1 MTLDLTQ
8 GTPWKGALRF
18 ALPLL
23 LGNLL
28 QQLYNTA
35 DTIIVGNY
43 VSDHALSAVGSCT
56 SLTMLFTALALGF
69 SIGAGV
75 LAAQYY
81 GAQKLGEVRRIAAT
95 SVVLFLALG
104 AVMSV
109 LGAVLTRPLLAGLL
123 QTPEALLEMAVT
135 YFMIYAA
142 GLIFQFG
149 YNIAAALL
157 RAIGD
162 SKATLYFL
170 LASSLL
176 NVVLDLLLVAVV
188 KMGVAGAAIA
198 TVFSQLLSCVLSFWY
213 MHRKYEFLRFSVRQ
227 LRFEPALAG
236 RVLAVGA
243 PMAVQQSV
251 VSCGFMFMQ
260 RLVNACGEDMVASF
274 TVGSRIENY
283 LILPTLSFQST
294 MATYTG
300 QNIGAKRPD
309 RVSRGLRQVIGLAI
323 CITLPLSA
331 AAYFLAP
338 QIISLFAISGQA
350 AAYCAQHLHLAA
362 CAVLVFAVYFPC
374 NGLLQGAGEGLYAT
388 ACAALALGVRVA
400 LAYLLIKTALFG
412 VAAIWWSQLLA
423 WVVTLIFCY
432 CHYFRGT
439 WKTRSLVR

>member
-260 RLVNACGEDMVASF
+260 RLVNSCGEDMVASF

-300 QNIGAKRPD
+300 QNIGARQPE

-412 VAAIWWSQLLA
+412 VGAIWCSQLLA

>member
-1 MTLDLTQ
+1 MTLNLTQ

-95 SVVLFLALG
+95 SVVLFLTLG

-188 KMGVAGAAIA
+188 KLGVAGAAIA

-260 RLVNACGEDMVASF
+260 RLVNSCGEDMVASF

-300 QNIGAKRPD
+300 QNIGARQPE

-331 AAYFLAP
+331 AAYFFAP

-412 VAAIWWSQLLA
+412 VGAIWWSQLLA

>member
-75 LAAQYY
+75 LAAQYF

-188 KMGVAGAAIA
+188 KLGVAGAAIA

-300 QNIGAKRPD
+300 QNIGAKRPE
-309 RVSRGLRQVIGLAI
+309 RVSRGLRQVILLAI

-331 AAYFLAP
+331 LAYFFAP

>member
-75 LAAQYY
+75 LAAQYF
-81 GAQKLGEVRRIAAT
+81 GAQKLGEVRRYAAT

-109 LGAVLTRPLLAGLL
+109 LGAVLARPLLAGLL
-123 QTPEALLEMAVT
+123 QTPAALLEMAVT

-300 QNIGAKRPD
+300 QNIGARQPE

-423 WVVTLIFCY
+423 WVVTLVFCY

>member
-75 LAAQYY
+75 LAAQYF

-95 SVVLFLALG
+95 SIVLFLALG

-109 LGAVLTRPLLAGLL
+109 LGAVLARPLLAGLL
-123 QTPEALLEMAVT
+123 QTPAALLEMAVT

-188 KMGVAGAAIA
+188 KLGVAGAAIA

-260 RLVNACGEDMVASF
+260 RLVNSCGEDMVASF

-300 QNIGAKRPD
+300 QNIGARQPE
-309 RVSRGLRQVIGLAI
+309 RVSRGLRQVILLAI

>member
-75 LAAQYY
+75 LAAQYF

-188 KMGVAGAAIA
+188 KLGVAGAAIA

-260 RLVNACGEDMVASF
+260 RLVNSCGEDMVASF

-300 QNIGAKRPD
+300 QNIGARQPE
-309 RVSRGLRQVIGLAI
+309 RVSRGLQQVIGLAI

>member
-75 LAAQYY
+75 LAAQYF

-95 SVVLFLALG
+95 SIVLFLALG

-123 QTPEALLEMAVT
+123 QTPKALLEMAVT

-188 KMGVAGAAIA
+188 KLGVAGAAIA

-260 RLVNACGEDMVASF
+260 RLVNSCGEDMVASF

>member
-75 LAAQYY
+75 LAAQYF

-188 KMGVAGAAIA
+188 KLGVAGAAIA

-309 RVSRGLRQVIGLAI
+309 RVSRGLRQVILLAI

-362 CAVLVFAVYFPC
+362 WAVLVFAVYFPC

>member
-75 LAAQYY
+75 LAAQYF
-81 GAQKLGEVRRIAAT
+81 GAQKLGEVRRYAAT
-95 SVVLFLALG
+95 SIVLFLALG

-109 LGAVLTRPLLAGLL
+109 LGAVLARPLLAGLL
-123 QTPEALLEMAVT
+123 QTPAALLEMAVT

-188 KMGVAGAAIA
+188 KLGVAGAAIA

-260 RLVNACGEDMVASF
+260 RLVNSCGEDMVASF

-300 QNIGAKRPD
+300 QNIGARQPE
-309 RVSRGLRQVIGLAI
+309 RVSRGLRQVILLAI

-350 AAYCAQHLHLAA
+350 AAYCVQHLHLAA

-423 WVVTLIFCY
+423 WVVTLVFCY

>member
-75 LAAQYY
+75 LAAQYF
-81 GAQKLGEVRRIAAT
+81 GAQKLGEVRRYAAT
-95 SVVLFLALG
+95 SIVLFLALG

-109 LGAVLTRPLLAGLL
+109 LGAVLARPLLAGLL

-260 RLVNACGEDMVASF
+260 RLVNSCGEDMVASF

-283 LILPTLSFQST
+283 LILPTISFQST

>member
-1 MTLDLTQ
+1 MTLDLKR
-8 GTPWKGALRF
+8 GTPWKSALRF

-43 VSDHALSAVGSCT
+43 VSDRALSAVGSCT

-75 LAAQYY
+75 LAAQYF
-81 GAQKLGEVRRIAAT
+81 GAQKLGEVRRYAAT
-95 SVVLFLALG
+95 SIVLFLALG

-109 LGAVLTRPLLAGLL
+109 LGAVLARPLLAGLL

-188 KMGVAGAAIA
+188 KLGVAGAAIA

-260 RLVNACGEDMVASF
+260 RLVNSCGEDMVASF

-300 QNIGAKRPD
+300 QNIGARQPE
-309 RVSRGLRQVIGLAI
+309 RVSRGLRQVIVLAI

-331 AAYFLAP
+331 VAYFLAP
-338 QIISLFAISGQA
+338 QIIALFAISGQA

>member
-43 VSDHALSAVGSCT
+43 VSDHALSAVGACT

-81 GAQKLGEVRRIAAT
+81 GARKLGEVRRIAAT

-123 QTPEALLEMAVT
+123 QTPKALLEMAVT

-260 RLVNACGEDMVASF
+260 RLVNSCGEDMVASF

-309 RVSRGLRQVIGLAI
+309 RVSRGLRQVILLAI

>member
-95 SVVLFLALG
+95 SVVLFLTLG

-188 KMGVAGAAIA
+188 KLGVAGAAIA

-260 RLVNACGEDMVASF
+260 RLVNSCGEDMVASF

-300 QNIGAKRPD
+300 QNIGARQPE

-331 AAYFLAP
+331 AAYFFAP

-412 VAAIWWSQLLA
+412 VGAIWWSQLLA

>member
-75 LAAQYY
+75 LAAQYF
-81 GAQKLGEVRRIAAT
+81 GAQKLGEVRRYAAT
-95 SVVLFLALG
+95 SIVLFLALG

-109 LGAVLTRPLLAGLL
+109 LGAVLARPLLAGLL
-123 QTPEALLEMAVT
+123 QTPAALLEMAVT

-188 KMGVAGAAIA
+188 KLGVAGAAIA

-260 RLVNACGEDMVASF
+260 RLVNSCGEDMVASF

-423 WVVTLIFCY
+423 WVVTLVFCY

>member
-75 LAAQYY
+75 LAAQYF

-188 KMGVAGAAIA
+188 KLGVAGAAIA

-300 QNIGAKRPD
+300 QNIGARQPE
-309 RVSRGLRQVIGLAI
+309 RVSRGLRQVILLAI

>member
-1 MTLDLTQ
+1 MTLDLTR

-43 VSDHALSAVGSCT
+43 VSDRALSAVGSCT

-69 SIGAGV
+69 STGAGV
-75 LAAQYY
+75 LVAQYF
-81 GAQKLGEVRRIAAT
+81 GAQKLDEVRRIAST
-95 SVVLFLALG
+95 SIVLFLSLG

-109 LGAVLTRPLLAGLL
+109 LGAVLARPLLTGLL
-123 QTPEALLEMAVT
+123 QTPEALREMAVT
-135 YFMIYAA
+135 YFVIYAA

-149 YNIAAALL
+149 YNIAAAIL

-170 LASSLL
+170 FASSLL

-188 KMGVAGAAIA
+188 KMGVAGAAVA

-213 MHRKYEFLRFSVRQ
+213 MHRKYEFLRFSLRE
-227 LRFEPALAG
+227 LRFEPKLAR
-236 RVLAVGA
+236 RVLTIGA

-260 RLVNACGEDMVASF
+260 RLVNSCGEDMVASF

-283 LILPTLSFQST
+283 LILPTISFQST

-300 QNIGAKRPD
+300 QNIGAKQPE
-309 RVSRGLRQVIGLAI
+309 RVSCGLGQFILLAI
-323 CITLPLSA
+323 CITLPLSVI
-331 AAYFLAP
+331 AYFLAP
-338 QIISLFAISGQA
+338 QIIALFAISGQA

-362 CAVLVFAVYFPC
+362 WAVLVFAVYFPC

-388 ACAALALGVRVA
+388 ACAGLALGVRVA
-400 LAYLLIKTALFG
+400 LAYLLIKTPLFG
-412 VAAIWWSQLLA
+412 VTAIWWSQLLA
-423 WVVTLIFCY
+423 WIVTLTFCY

-439 WKTRSLVR
+439 WKNKTLVR

>member
-75 LAAQYY
+75 LAAQYF
-81 GAQKLGEVRRIAAT
+81 GAQKLGEVRRYAAT
-95 SVVLFLALG
+95 SIVLFLALG

-109 LGAVLTRPLLAGLL
+109 LGAVLARPLLAGLL
-123 QTPEALLEMAVT
+123 QTPAALLEMAVT

-260 RLVNACGEDMVASF
+260 RLVNSCGEDMVASF

-300 QNIGAKRPD
+300 QNIGARQPE
-309 RVSRGLRQVIGLAI
+309 RVSRGLQQVIGLAI

-350 AAYCAQHLHLAA
+350 AAYCARHLHLAA

-412 VAAIWWSQLLA
+412 VGAIWWSQLLA

>member
-1 MTLDLTQ
+1 MTLDLTR

-43 VSDHALSAVGSCT
+43 VSDRALSAVGSCT

-75 LAAQYY
+75 LVAQYF
-81 GAQKLGEVRRIAAT
+81 GAQKLGEVRCIAST
-95 SVVLFLALG
+95 SIVLFLALG
-104 AVMSV
+104 AGMSV
-109 LGAVLTRPLLAGLL
+109 LGVVLTRPLLTGLL
-123 QTPEALLEMAVT
+123 QTPAALLEMAVT

-149 YNIAAALL
+149 YNITAAIL

-170 LASSLL
+170 FASSLL

-188 KMGVAGAAIA
+188 KMGVAGAAVA
-198 TVFSQLLSCVLSFWY
+198 TVISQLLSCVLSFWY
-213 MHRKYEFLRFSVRQ
+213 MHKKYEFLRFSPRE
-227 LRFEPALAG
+227 LRFEPKLAR
-236 RVLAVGA
+236 RVLTIGA

-260 RLVNACGEDMVASF
+260 RLVNSCGEDMVASF

-300 QNIGAKRPD
+300 QNIGAKQPE

-331 AAYFLAP
+331 VAYFLAP
-338 QIISLFAISGQA
+338 QIIALFAISGQA
-350 AAYCAQHLHLAA
+350 AAYCTQHLHLAA
-362 CAVLVFAVYFPC
+362 WAVLVFAVYFPC

-400 LAYLLIKTALFG
+400 LAYLLVKTALFG

-439 WKTRSLVR
+439 WKTRSLVK

>member
-1 MTLDLTQ
+1 M
-8 GTPWKGALRF
+8 RF

-43 VSDHALSAVGSCT
+43 VSDRALSAVGSCT

-75 LAAQYY
+75 LVAQYF
-81 GAQKLGEVRRIAAT
+81 GAQKLDEVRRIAST
-95 SVVLFLALG
+95 SIVLFLALG
-104 AVMSV
+104 AGMRLCLVIAIGS
-109 LGAVLTRPLLAGLL
+109 LLAGLL
-123 QTPEALLEMAVT
+123 QTPAALLEMAVT

-188 KMGVAGAAIA
+188 KLGVAGAAIA

-260 RLVNACGEDMVASF
+260 RLVNSCGEDMVASF

-300 QNIGAKRPD
+300 QNIGARQPE

-439 WKTRSLVR
+439 WKTRSLVK

>member
-81 GAQKLGEVRRIAAT
+81 GARKLGEVRRIAAT
-95 SVVLFLALG
+95 SIVLFLALG

-123 QTPEALLEMAVT
+123 QTPETLLEMAVT

-260 RLVNACGEDMVASF
+260 RLVNSCGEDMVASF

-300 QNIGAKRPD
+300 QNIGARQPE
-309 RVSRGLRQVIGLAI
+309 RVSRGLQQVIGLAI

-412 VAAIWWSQLLA
+412 VGAIWWSQLLA
-423 WVVTLIFCY
+423 WVVTLVFCY

>member
-123 QTPEALLEMAVT
+123 QTPPALLEMAVT

-300 QNIGAKRPD
+300 QNIGAKQPE

-423 WVVTLIFCY
+423 WVVTLVFCY

>member
-75 LAAQYY
+75 LAAQYF

-188 KMGVAGAAIA
+188 KLGVAGAAIA

-300 QNIGAKRPD
+300 QNIGARQPE
-309 RVSRGLRQVIGLAI
+309 RVSRGLRQVILLAI

-331 AAYFLAP
+331 LAYFFAP

>member
-75 LAAQYY
+75 LAAQYF
-81 GAQKLGEVRRIAAT
+81 GAQKLGEVRRYAAT
-95 SVVLFLALG
+95 SIVLFLALG

-109 LGAVLTRPLLAGLL
+109 LGAVLARPLLAGLL
-123 QTPEALLEMAVT
+123 QTPAALLEMAVT

-260 RLVNACGEDMVASF
+260 RLVNSCGEDMVASF

-309 RVSRGLRQVIGLAI
+309 RVSRGLRQVILLAI

-412 VAAIWWSQLLA
+412 VGAIWWSQLLA

>member
-43 VSDHALSAVGSCT
+43 VSDRALSAVGSCT

-75 LAAQYY
+75 LTAQYY
-81 GAQKLGEVRRIAAT
+81 GAQKLDEVRRIAAT
-95 SVVLFLALG
+95 SIVLFLALG
-104 AVMSV
+104 AGMSV
-109 LGAVLTRPLLAGLL
+109 LGVLLTRPLLAGLL
-123 QTPEALLEMAVT
+123 QTPEAFLEMAVT

-162 SKATLYFL
+162 SRATLYFL

-188 KMGVAGAAIA
+188 KLGVAGAAIA

-260 RLVNACGEDMVASF
+260 RLVNSCGEDMVASF

-283 LILPTLSFQST
+283 LILPTISFQST

-300 QNIGAKRPD
+300 QNIGARQPE
-309 RVSRGLRQVIGLAI
+309 RVSRGLRQVILLAI

-350 AAYCAQHLHLAA
+350 AAYCAQHLRLAA

-400 LAYLLIKTALFG
+400 LAYLLIQTALFG

-423 WVVTLIFCY
+423 WVVTLVFCY

>member
-1 MTLDLTQ
+1 MTLDLTR

-43 VSDHALSAVGSCT
+43 VSDRALAAVGSCT

-75 LAAQYY
+75 LVAQYF
-81 GAQKLGEVRRIAAT
+81 GAQKLDEVRRIAST
-95 SVVLFLALG
+95 SIVLFLALG
-104 AVMSV
+104 AGMSV
-109 LGAVLTRPLLAGLL
+109 LGVVLTRPLL

-149 YNIAAALL
+149 YNIAAAIL

-170 LASSLL
+170 FASSLL

-188 KMGVAGAAIA
+188 KMGVAGAAVA
-198 TVFSQLLSCVLSFWY
+198 TVISQLLSCVLSFWY
-213 MHRKYEFLRFSVRQ
+213 MHKKYEFLRFSPRE
-227 LRFEPALAG
+227 LRFEPKLAR
-236 RVLAVGA
+236 RVLTIGA

-260 RLVNACGEDMVASF
+260 RLVNSCGEDMVASF

-300 QNIGAKRPD
+300 QNIGAKQPE
-309 RVSRGLRQVIGLAI
+309 RVSRGLRQVIVLAI

-331 AAYFLAP
+331 VAYFLAP
-338 QIISLFAISGQA
+338 QIIALFAISGQA

-362 CAVLVFAVYFPC
+362 WAVLVFAVYFPC

-400 LAYLLIKTALFG
+400 LAYLLVKTALFG
-412 VAAIWWSQLLA
+412 VTAIWWSQLLA
-423 WVVTLIFCY
+423 WVVTLTFCY

-439 WKTRSLVR
+439 WKTRSLVK

>member
-75 LAAQYY
+75 LAAQYF

-95 SVVLFLALG
+95 SIVLFLALG

-109 LGAVLTRPLLAGLL
+109 LGAVLARPLLAGLL

-260 RLVNACGEDMVASF
+260 RLVNSCGEDMVASF

-300 QNIGAKRPD
+300 QNIGARQPE

>member
-75 LAAQYY
+75 LAAQYF
-81 GAQKLGEVRRIAAT
+81 GAQKLGEVRRYAAT
-95 SVVLFLALG
+95 SIVLFLALG

-109 LGAVLTRPLLAGLL
+109 LGAVLARPLLAGLL
-123 QTPEALLEMAVT
+123 QTPAALLEMAVT

-188 KMGVAGAAIA
+188 KLGVAGAAIA

-260 RLVNACGEDMVASF
+260 RLVNSCGEDMVASF

-300 QNIGAKRPD
+300 QNIGARQPE
-309 RVSRGLRQVIGLAI
+309 RVSRGLRQVILLAI

-412 VAAIWWSQLLA
+412 VGAIWWSQLLA

>member
-75 LAAQYY
+75 LAAQYF

-188 KMGVAGAAIA
+188 KLGVAGAAIA

-331 AAYFLAP
+331 AAYFFAP

>member
-95 SVVLFLALG
+95 SVVLFLTLG

-123 QTPEALLEMAVT
+123 QTPETLLEMAVT

-188 KMGVAGAAIA
+188 KLGVAGAAIA

-260 RLVNACGEDMVASF
+260 RLVNSCGEDMVASF

-300 QNIGAKRPD
+300 QNIGARQPE
-309 RVSRGLRQVIGLAI
+309 RVSRGLQQVIGLAI

>member
-95 SVVLFLALG
+95 SVVLFLTLG

-188 KMGVAGAAIA
+188 KLGVAGAAIA

-260 RLVNACGEDMVASF
+260 RLVNSCGEDMVASF

>member
-95 SVVLFLALG
+95 TDVLFLALG

-123 QTPEALLEMAVT
+123 QTPETLLEMAVT

-188 KMGVAGAAIA
+188 KLGVAGAAIA

-260 RLVNACGEDMVASF
+260 RLVNSCGEDMVASF

-300 QNIGAKRPD
+300 QNIGARQPE
-309 RVSRGLRQVIGLAI
+309 RVSRGLQQVIGLAI

>member
-43 VSDHALSAVGSCT
+43 VSDHALSAVGACT

-81 GAQKLGEVRRIAAT
+81 GARKLGEVRRIAAT

-123 QTPEALLEMAVT
+123 QTPKALLEMAVT

-260 RLVNACGEDMVASF
+260 RLVNSCGEDMVASF

-300 QNIGAKRPD
+300 QNIGARQPE
-309 RVSRGLRQVIGLAI
+309 RVSRGLRQVILLAI

-350 AAYCAQHLHLAA
+350 AAYCARHLHLAA

-412 VAAIWWSQLLA
+412 VGAIWWSQLLA

>member
-43 VSDHALSAVGSCT
+43 VSDHALSAVGACT

-75 LAAQYY
+75 LAAQYF
-81 GAQKLGEVRRIAAT
+81 GAQKLGEVRRYAAT
-95 SVVLFLALG
+95 SIVLFLALG

-109 LGAVLTRPLLAGLL
+109 LGAVLARPLLAGLL

-135 YFMIYAA
+135 YFMIYTV

-188 KMGVAGAAIA
+188 KLGVAGAAIA

-309 RVSRGLRQVIGLAI
+309 RVSRGLQQVIGLAI

-362 CAVLVFAVYFPC
+362 WAVLVFAVYFPC

-400 LAYLLIKTALFG
+400 LAYLLVKTALFG

-439 WKTRSLVR
+439 WKARSLVK

>member
-123 QTPEALLEMAVT
+123 QTPETLLEMAVT

-188 KMGVAGAAIA
+188 KLGVAGAAIA

-260 RLVNACGEDMVASF
+260 RLVNSCGEDMVASF

-300 QNIGAKRPD
+300 QNIGARQPE
-309 RVSRGLRQVIGLAI
+309 RVSRGLQQVIGLAI

>member
-1 MTLDLTQ
+1 MTLNLTQ

-56 SLTMLFTALALGF
+56 SLTMLFTALALDF

-135 YFMIYAA
+135 YFVIYAA

-149 YNIAAALL
+149 YNIAAAIL

-170 LASSLL
+170 FASSLL

-188 KMGVAGAAIA
+188 KMGVAGAAVA

-213 MHRKYEFLRFSVRQ
+213 MHKKYEFLCFSPRE
-227 LRFEPALAG
+227 LRFEPKLAR
-236 RVLAVGA
+236 RVLTIGA

-260 RLVNACGEDMVASF
+260 RLVNSCGEDMVASF

-300 QNIGAKRPD
+300 QNIGAKQPE

-331 AAYFLAP
+331 LAYFFAP

-400 LAYLLIKTALFG
+400 LAYLLIKTVLFG
-412 VAAIWWSQLLA
+412 VGAIWWSQLLA

>member
-75 LAAQYY
+75 LAAQYF
-81 GAQKLGEVRRIAAT
+81 GAQKLGEVRRYAAT
-95 SVVLFLALG
+95 SIVLFLALG

-109 LGAVLTRPLLAGLL
+109 LGAVLARPLLAGLL

-300 QNIGAKRPD
+300 QNIGARQPE

-350 AAYCAQHLHLAA
+350 AAYCARHLHLAA

-412 VAAIWWSQLLA
+412 VGAIWWSQLLA